1 MSDTPTPETEAKA
14 FMSWRWDTSKCDYG
28 PAGEVVPADFARRLE
43 RERDESRA
51 EVARLKKD
59 SERLDWLL
67 SQMDGGFLPANNCVA
82 WHITHYD
89 YGNRYPSRSAID
101 EALAAVRGEE
111 EGK

>member
-1 MSDTPTPETEAKA
+1 MSDTPTPETDA
-14 FMSWRWDTSKCDYG
+14 FILSA
-28 PAGEVVPADFARRLE
+28 PANFITRTMWTDHARRLE
-43 RERDESRA
+43 RERDALREELKA

-67 SQMDGGFLPANNCVA
+67 SRMDGGFLPANNCVA
-82 WHITHYD
+82 WHITHYN